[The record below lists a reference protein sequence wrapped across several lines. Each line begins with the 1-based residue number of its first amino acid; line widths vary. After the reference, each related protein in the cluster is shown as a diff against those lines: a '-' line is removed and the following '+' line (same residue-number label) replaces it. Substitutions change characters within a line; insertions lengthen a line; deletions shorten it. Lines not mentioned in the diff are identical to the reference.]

1 MTNHSIDNI
10 VKEFI
15 NEIIPE
21 YKKNH
26 DLALNFGFLFT
37 FSFILMMAFNYLSYS
52 FFFNI
57 SVILL
62 TIFGIVTLY
71 FYNKFGATKQK
82 FYLLYSDFDFE
93 WEINS
98 ILQTHG
104 NDISKSMIIWFFII
118 ESPIENNTFS
128 SLLLNS
134 MKHDINHTDCYGN
147 TILHHF
153 LSHDI
158 NESITKVYISHAILN
173 GANLDIKNDR
183 SISPRLLLTDK
194 YPEYLAIIEQLEI
207 SKSFRE

>member
-26 DLALNFGFLFT
+26 GLALNFGFLFT
-37 FSFILMMAFNYLSYS
+37 FSVILMMAFNYLSYS

-62 TIFGIVTLY
+62 TIFGIMTLY
-71 FYNKFGATKQK
+71 FYNKFGLAKQK
-82 FYLLYSDFDFE
+82 FYSLDSDFE
-93 WEINS
+93 WEIES
-98 ILQTHG
+98 ILETHG

-118 ESPIENNTFS
+118 ESPIENNIFS

-173 GANLDIKNDR
+173 GANLDIKNDK

-207 SKSFRE
+207 SKSFNG